1 MVSLC
6 MEYGLLFGGWFV
18 YFLLHSLLASLF
30 VKRLAESVLGRA
42 FRFYRIGY
50 SIFALGGLVALM
62 WLNGS
67 INASFFIEPEGILRI
82 LSFVLTLMG
91 AMVIQTAF
99 RQYRLSSFVG
109 FDSEPSV
116 LRRHGILGVIRHPIY
131 SGIILITMGL
141 FLFVPNMPTLI
152 SCMSIFIYIPIGI
165 ALEEKKLVKEYG
177 QQYLDYCKEVPALIP
192 RKNRLTGS

>member
-1 MVSLC
+1 
-6 MEYGLLFGGWFV
+6 MEYGLLVGGWFA
-18 YFLLHSLLASLF
+18 YFLLHSLLASLA
-30 VKRLAESVLGRA
+30 VKHVAERALGRA
-42 FRFYRIGY
+42 FRFYRAAY
-50 SIFALGGLVALM
+50 SFVAVGGLVTLM

-67 INASFFIEPEGILRI
+67 IEAPFFVEPQGLLRI

-91 AMVIQTAF
+91 AMIIQTAF
-99 RQYRLSSFVG
+99 RQYRLWSFLG
-109 FDSEPSV
+109 FGSEPSV

-177 QQYLDYCKEVPALIP
+177 QLYLDYCKEVPALIP
-192 RKNRLTGS
+192 RKRRITGS